1 MYQKKDENEDDQNDI
16 QVDVDVEVENDEN
29 DVDNDTGLL
38 CVFSTKVSSSNI
50 VISPIG
56 FIRGESEEIPIT
68 FEFAR
73 HFKSGSLLT
82 IVSWSNSF
90 DTDFP
95 AVIV

>member
-1 MYQKKDENEDDQNDI
+1 MRWDPSGERLVVSFGSPSSNTDDEK
-16 QVDVDVEVENDEN
+16 
-29 DVDNDTGLL
+29 DVDNDIGLL
-38 CVFSTKVSSSNI
+38 CVFSTKVTSSNI

-82 IVSWSNSF
+82 IVS
-90 DTDFP
+90 
-95 AVIV
+95 